1 MEPFVSDTVFCL
13 FVCFKLLCNVNV
25 LPLDRNE
32 LRQGRS
38 NLVKVTPSI
47 TNWKPGILTRSPANM
62 VGEGSAEQARI
73 FVVNEF
79 SFHFTKL
86 YTL

>member
-1 MEPFVSDTVFCL
+1 MTREKQPSKSHTKNTEYNSDW
-13 FVCFKLLCNVNV
+13 KSSLLK
-25 LPLDRNE
+25 
-32 LRQGRS
+32 RS
-38 NLVKVTPSI
+38 L
-47 TNWKPGILTRSPANM
+47 ANR
-62 VGEGSAEQARI
+62 VEGGGAGQARI